1 MQHQFK
7 NRDTFYF
14 AELEMEDMETDVQN
28 LNRKEAWQYSDFPTK
43 IVKENFDIYIYIL
56 TFCAKSYNVIKFYL
70 FPLYLKNADII
81 IIYKK

>member
-43 IVKENFDIYIYIL
+43 IVKENFDIYIYTDFLCKIIQ
-56 TFCAKSYNVIKFYL
+56 CNKVL
-70 FPLYLKNADII
+70 FISLIS
-81 IIYKK
+81 